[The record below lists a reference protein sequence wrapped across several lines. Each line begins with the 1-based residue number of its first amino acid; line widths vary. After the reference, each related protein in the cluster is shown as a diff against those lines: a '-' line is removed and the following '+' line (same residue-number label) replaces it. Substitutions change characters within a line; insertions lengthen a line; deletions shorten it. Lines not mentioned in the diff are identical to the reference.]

1 VSVIAAIRPDAW
13 DFPLLLH
20 VFGAMVLVGA
30 LVLAGSALV
39 LAWRDGNPALLRLGY
54 RSLLLGVLPG
64 WVVMRGS
71 AEWIA
76 SKEDVADAN
85 LSWIEIGYNTA
96 DLGLLLILISSVLA
110 ALAIRREQRATGP
123 GGALSGGSFILV
135 ALLLV
140 GYLVAIWAMTTKPT

>member
-1 VSVIAAIRPDAW
+1 VSVVAAVRPDAW

-20 VFGAMVLVGA
+20 VLGAMVLVGA

-64 WVVMRGS
+64 WVVMRGA

-85 LSWIEIGYNTA
+85 LSWVEIGYNTA
-96 DLGLLLILISSVLA
+96 DMGLLLILISTVLA
-110 ALAIRREQRATGP
+110 ALAVRREQRSEGP
-123 GGALSGGSFILV
+123 GGALGGGSFILV

>member
-1 VSVIAAIRPDAW
+1 
-13 DFPLLLH
+13 
-20 VFGAMVLVGA
+20 MMLVGA

-64 WVVMRGS
+64 WVVMRGT

-85 LSWIEIGYNTA
+85 LSWVEIGYNTA
-96 DLGLLLILISSVLA
+96 DLGFLLILISSVLA
-110 ALAIRREQRATGP
+110 ALAVRREQRAEGP